1 MFPSHQRL
9 KEVWYTHVV
18 VINTRG
24 LERYLV
30 ESSSAGSE
38 KRGGKG
44 LPRGRKSGD
53 SERKEAIKV
62 LASLQIETL
71 VQK

>member
-1 MFPSHQRL
+1 MFPAHQRL
-9 KEVWYTHVV
+9 RKKVWYTHVV

-38 KRGGKG
+38 KRGEKG
-44 LPRGRKSGD
+44 FPRGRKSGD

-62 LASLQIETL
+62 LASL
-71 VQK
+71 

>member
-1 MFPSHQRL
+1 M
-9 KEVWYTHVV
+9 
-18 VINTRG
+18 
-24 LERYLV
+24 

-38 KRGGKG
+38 KRGEKG